1 MGQHTRPGHAWR
13 GPVTAATGAAI
24 VVTLLGVAANA
35 AGSGYS
41 PPCTDVESW
50 ECTQQRLG
58 ALESWAATAGFAHTA
73 PIVTAPPT
81 ATSTVTRTLTS
92 TTTTTAMATV
102 TASPKSTATPT
113 PTPAGTS
120 EPVNNKASLPYS
132 AGSFFTSELAGAPV
146 DQRQTTAFRAFM
158 AAHPDQK
165 EVSYPLIRGVG
176 GNRWGTVFA
185 EGAASDPV
193 WTLTGSVPTEVGH
206 LETAGFH
213 APESLGAQLTGTSD
227 SPFVVL
233 DRASGFSVWAAKA
246 VVVSDHTISVGA
258 AGLFMHDSNGLDRRN
273 PRSDSAVNFRSRGA
287 IPDAMVIRQ
296 DLMTKAVASEG
307 DLGHVL
313 HLFFVETD
321 SAAGHVHPMVGHESG
336 KAGWG
341 AAGQRIAVSATADL
355 SGCSPHGLVLA
366 RTLQRHGAYLGDNA
380 GGATSLKAQQ
390 DHEGTVW
397 GSSLTA
403 HELNGCVDWDDFV
416 VIATGWQ

>member
-1 MGQHTRPGHAWR
+1 
-13 GPVTAATGAAI
+13 
-24 VVTLLGVAANA
+24 
-35 AGSGYS
+35 
-41 PPCTDVESW
+41 
-50 ECTQQRLG
+50 
-58 ALESWAATAGFAHTA
+58 
-73 PIVTAPPT
+73 
-81 ATSTVTRTLTS
+81 
-92 TTTTTAMATV
+92 
-102 TASPKSTATPT
+102 
-113 PTPAGTS
+113 
-120 EPVNNKASLPYS
+120 
-132 AGSFFTSELAGAPV
+132 
-146 DQRQTTAFRAFM
+146 M

-185 EGAASDPV
+185 DGAASDPV
-193 WTLTGSVPTEVGH
+193 WKLTGSVPTEVGH
-206 LETAGFH
+206 LETTGFH

-296 DLMTKAVASEG
+296 DLMTKAVASGG